1 MRITI
6 DAAPREQDS
15 ECDNDCEM
23 DHRGEEE
30 RGLHGAPAP
39 KFGATPEATWRLV
52 LKSRTADCAA
62 EVEMH
67 ALASLNIRKVI
78 LTYIRYGYR
87 SRF

>member
-15 ECDNDCEM
+15 ECDDDCEM

-30 RGLHGAPAP
+30 RGLHGASGA
-39 KFGATPEATWRLV
+39 KVGATPEGNVALGAQI
-52 LKSRTADCAA
+52 ADSASA

-78 LTYIRYGYR
+78 LTYIR
-87 SRF
+87 

>member
-30 RGLHGAPAP
+30 RGLHGASGA
-39 KFGATPEATWRLV
+39 KVGAT
-52 LKSRTADCAA
+52 A
-62 EVEMH
+62 ERVAGAWWGNRGQH
-67 ALASLNIRKVI
+67 V
-78 LTYIRYGYR
+78 
-87 SRF
+87 

>member
-30 RGLHGAPAP
+30 RGLHGAS
-39 KFGATPEATWRLV
+39 GAKVARLRNAW
-52 LKSRTADCAA
+52 LALGGEIAD
-62 EVEMH
+62 
-67 ALASLNIRKVI
+67 SIRP
-78 LTYIRYGYR
+78 
-87 SRF
+87 